1 MTLFDDPDPAST
13 DDTALGE
20 DVAPVRVRMLVAY
33 DGSPYHGFA
42 ANRDVPT
49 VAGTLQQALELVV
62 REPVVLTAAG
72 RTDKGVHA
80 WGQVVSCD
88 LPAHGIAL
96 DDLRRSLNK
105 ICGDT
110 IVVREIV
117 AAPPDFDARF
127 SATSRVYRYS
137 VLNQRS
143 PDPFAVRTAWLV
155 EPPLDLRAMQLA
167 CDPLIGEHDFS
178 SFCRRPPA
186 DKRGTPDGD
195 DLAERSLVRR
205 VLDARWAAVEFER
218 GTLLRFEIEARAF
231 CHQMVRSIVGTMVE
245 VGAGRKRAG
254 DVASIL
260 RARDRANAGQLAPP
274 HGLCLWEVRY

>member
-1 MTLFDDPDPAST
+1 
-13 DDTALGE
+13 
-20 DVAPVRVRMLVAY
+20 MLVAY
-33 DGSPYHGFA
+33 DGSGYHGFA

-62 REPVVLTAAG
+62 RAPVVLTAAG

-88 LPAHGIAL
+88 LPAHGDLDL

-105 ICGDT
+105 ICGGS
-110 IVVREIV
+110 IVVRDIAV
-117 AAPPDFDARF
+117 AAPDFDARF
-127 SATSRVYRYS
+127 SATSRVYRYT
-137 VLNQRS
+137 VLDQPS
-143 PDPFAVRTAWLV
+143 PDPFAGRTAWLV
-155 EPPLDLRAMQLA
+155 ETPLDLRAMQLA

-178 SFCRRPPA
+178 SFCRRPPNKRA
-186 DKRGTPDGD
+186 DDHGGD
-195 DLAERSLVRR
+195 DVVERSLVRR
-205 VLDARWAAVEFER
+205 VVDARWTAVEFER
-218 GTLLRFEIEARAF
+218 GALLRFEIEARAF

-245 VGAGRKRAG
+245 IGAGRKRAG

-260 RARDRANAGQLAPP
+260 RSRDRAKAGQLAPP